1 MDINSLLEL
10 GVVGALIA
18 FMVFLVRMNWKREVM
33 HNETINNHLKHLTE
47 SMTKF
52 SANLKDSIST
62 NKYLGNVMERVER
75 ILDRDK

>member
-1 MDINSLLEL
+1 MNLDPLLEL

-18 FMVFLVRMNWKREVM
+18 FMVFTARMNWKREKM

-52 SANLKDSIST
+52 SQHLKDSIIA
-62 NKYLGNVMERVER
+62 NKYLTKAIDR